1 MGTEFA
7 HPRLGGAWRNARG
20 RIGTLWAR
28 SLRDPDPSTRYLYLR
43 GASRSRLPPY
53 GLSEVL
59 RLPPSERAELV
70 LVEGLIDVHHLR
82 ARGLLSVAA
91 VGGARVHPDTFQRLL
106 RLGIDSVVMAF
117 DNDMPGRDGLDR
129 AIEGVVRMADAP
141 VVRVLDPTVLGESK
155 DPDAFVRRHG
165 IEKFR
170 ALVGES
176 DCAVSWRARELIRGI
191 SPASE
196 SRDRRAALA
205 RAGNWLGTLPP
216 RYALEQ
222 EDAVRRVAGQCGYSR
237 DAVER
242 AFRARFW
249 QQPSD
254 HKRLVMER

>member
-1 MGTEFA
+1 
-7 HPRLGGAWRNARG
+7 
-20 RIGTLWAR
+20 
-28 SLRDPDPSTRYLYLR
+28 
-43 GASRSRLPPY
+43 
-53 GLSEVL
+53 
-59 RLPPSERAELV
+59 
-70 LVEGLIDVHHLR
+70 
-82 ARGLLSVAA
+82 
-91 VGGARVHPDTFQRLL
+91 
-106 RLGIDSVVMAF
+106 
-117 DNDMPGRDGLDR
+117 
-129 AIEGVVRMADAP
+129 
-141 VVRVLDPTVLGESK
+141 VLDPTVLGESK

-205 RAGNWLGTLPP
+205 RAGNWLGTLHP

-222 EDAVRRVAGQCGYSR
+222 EDAVRRVAAQCGYSR

-254 HKRLVMER
+254 HKRLVIER